1 MLAKLMQA
9 YVDLKS
15 LNELEGAIDT
25 LIPGVRFYRACQG
38 SPRQP
43 FIYRP
48 GIVVMGQGY
57 KEIHLGSETVRYG
70 AGNYL
75 VLGVPLPLECEA
87 FAENSLPIMSLFID
101 VDSKLLHELVNR
113 LAEQNFQSDGYA
125 KAHST
130 CGRGIKSEHI
140 NSKLLHELV
149 NRLAEQN
156 FQSDGYAKAHSTC
169 GRGIKSEHINS
180 KFDDSIQR
188 LLSALHDDTEAVVLG
203 PNIVEEIV
211 YRVLTGE
218 NSHVLFD
225 LARHDGHYARI
236 AKVLS
241 LMHVNYSQTITVE
254 GLAEHANMSLSGFHR
269 AFRQVTTET
278 PLQYLKKVRLSKA
291 KELIVSQG
299 LRANDAAMQV
309 GYLSPSQF
317 SREFKRHFNA
327 TPSSLLN

>member
-1 MLAKLMQA
+1 MLARLMQS

-15 LNELEGAIDT
+15 LNEFEGAVDT
-25 LIPGVRFYRACQG
+25 LIPGVRFYRANQG

-87 FAENSLPIMSLFID
+87 FAENALPILSLFID
-101 VDSKLLHELVNR
+101 VDSKLLHKLVSR
-113 LAEQNFQSDGYA
+113 LAEQNFRSDSYA
-125 KAHST
+125 
-130 CGRGIKSEHI
+130 RP
-140 NSKLLHELV
+140 
-149 NRLAEQN
+149 LAN
-156 FQSDGYAKAHSTC
+156 C

-180 KFDDSIQR
+180 KFDQSIQR
-188 LLSALHDDTEAVVLG
+188 LLWAMHDDNEAIILG
-203 PNIVEEIV
+203 SNIVEEII
-211 YRVLTGE
+211 YRVLTGA
-218 NSHVLFD
+218 NSQVLFD

-241 LMHVNYSQTITVE
+241 LMHANFADPITVE
-254 GLAEHANMSLSGFHR
+254 SLAEQANMSVSGFHR

-317 SREFKRHFNA
+317 SREFKRHFHT
-327 TPSSLLN
+327 TPRSLLN

>member
-1 MLAKLMQA
+1 MLAELMQS

-15 LNELEGAIDT
+15 LNELEGTIDT

-38 SPRQP
+38 SPRQS

-87 FAENSLPIMSLFID
+87 FAENGLPILSLFID
-101 VDSKLLHELVNR
+101 VDSKLLHKLVSR
-113 LAEQNFQSDGYA
+113 LAEQNFQRDGFG
-125 KAHST
+125 KHPSV
-130 CGRGIKSEHI
+130 CGRGINAEHI
-140 NSKLLHELV
+140 N
-149 NRLAEQN
+149 
-156 FQSDGYAKAHSTC
+156 D
-169 GRGIKSEHINS
+169 
-180 KFDDSIQR
+180 KFNESIQR
-188 LLSALHDDTEAVVLG
+188 LLLALHDDTEAAILG
-203 PNIVEEIV
+203 PSFLEEIV

-218 NSHVLFD
+218 NSHILFD
-225 LARHDGHYARI
+225 LARHEGHYARI

-241 LMHVNYSQTITVE
+241 LMHLNYAEPVTVE
-254 GLAEHANMSLSGFHR
+254 NLAEQANMSLSGFHR

-278 PLQYLKKVRLSKA
+278 PLQYLKKLRLSKA
-291 KELIVSQG
+291 KELIISQG
-299 LRANDAAMQV
+299 LRANDAAMRV

-327 TPSSLLN
+327 TPRSMLS

>member
-101 VDSKLLHELVNR
+101 VDSKLLHKLVSR
-113 LAEQNFQSDGYA
+113 LSEQNFQSDGYA
-125 KAHST
+125 KVHS
-130 CGRGIKSEHI
+130 I
-140 NSKLLHELV
+140 
-149 NRLAEQN
+149 
-156 FQSDGYAKAHSTC
+156 C

-241 LMHVNYSQTITVE
+241 LMHVNYAQTISVE

>member
-1 MLAKLMQA
+1 MMMLAKLMQS
-9 YVDLKS
+9 YVDFKS

-25 LIPGVRFYRACQG
+25 LIPGVRFYRASQG
-38 SPRQP
+38 SSRQP

-57 KEIHLGSETVRYG
+57 KKIHLGSETVRYG

-75 VLGVPLPLECEA
+75 VLGVPLPLECAA

-101 VDSKLLHELVNR
+101 VDSKLLHKLVSR
-113 LAEQNFQSDGYA
+113 LAEHNFKGDGYT
-125 KAHST
+125 KAHTS

-140 NSKLLHELV
+140 N
-149 NRLAEQN
+149 R
-156 FQSDGYAKAHSTC
+156 
-169 GRGIKSEHINS
+169 

-203 PNIVEEIV
+203 PNLVEEIV

-218 NSHVLFD
+218 NSQVLFD
-225 LARHDGHYARI
+225 LAKHDGHYARI

-241 LMHVNYSQTITVE
+241 LMHANYAAPITVE
-254 GLAEHANMSLSGFHR
+254 ELAEQANMSLSGFHR

-278 PLQYLKKVRLSKA
+278 PLQYLKKVRLTKA

-317 SREFKRHFNA
+317 SREFKRHFHA
-327 TPSSLLN
+327 TPRSLLN